1 MELLTEYRLF
11 KRRCGECLSVFYD
24 RMKKGCNFKTKEGIT
39 NREELPT
46 ENQKDFEKDA
56 FAFDTVGSSAVN
68 VRDDFLIV
76 KEEAET
82 FSGCSFAPEK
92 DVELPMVASIQESEN
107 HWCSNVEAKNLD
119 PLEDGDVSLFINE
132 EVDFKEDCHFD
143 IPQEDKF
150 LGTNLLQEQEKG
162 QKQDGTGK
170 NAVSNLLH
178 SCQFA
183 VQLKKRINSYVIFAW

>member
-11 KRRCGECLSVFYD
+11 KRRCSECLSVFYD
-24 RMKKGCNFKTKEGIT
+24 RMKKGCNITTKDLIT
-39 NREELPT
+39 NREE
-46 ENQKDFEKDA
+46 KDFEKDA

-119 PLEDGDVSLFINE
+119 PLKDRDVSLSFNK
-132 EVDFKEDCHFD
+132 EVDIKEDCHFD
-143 IPQEDKF
+143 IPQDPLEDGGNIRKAQVAQVDQV
-150 LGTNLLQEQEKG
+150 NKR
-162 QKQDGTGK
+162 DGPGVR
-170 NAVSNLLH
+170 NVAHAVWSTSLD
-178 SCQFA
+178 
-183 VQLKKRINSYVIFAW
+183 QLVVHNRQLWQPLC